1 MEHLCGGVVTVNI
14 AVCSINFCLLV
25 CVKSSMYF
33 FNGGSRSLTAG
44 VFLLLVGFLSG
55 GDGDRAGCDGAT
67 GGFGNEKLDV

>member
-1 MEHLCGGVVTVNI
+1 
-14 AVCSINFCLLV
+14 
-25 CVKSSMYF
+25 MYF